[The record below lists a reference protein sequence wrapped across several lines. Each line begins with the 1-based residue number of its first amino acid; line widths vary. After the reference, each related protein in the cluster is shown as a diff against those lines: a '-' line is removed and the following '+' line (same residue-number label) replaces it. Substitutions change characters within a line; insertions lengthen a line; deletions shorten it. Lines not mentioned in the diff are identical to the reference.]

1 MIAREHETAYKRII
15 ARVLELTVGIINP
28 NDDLVEAILVL
39 YKSMGG
45 NWVEFYDGVP
55 AQVSLLKKCSRAMHK
70 AFSKIKKVKSEKYND
85 D

>member
-1 MIAREHETAYKRII
+1 MIARDYDTAYKRVI

-28 NDDLVEAILVL
+28 EKDLVEAILVL
-39 YKSMGG
+39 YKGMGG

-70 AFSKIKKVKSEKYND
+70 AFKKVKKAKDEKYND